1 MLKRVCLE
9 WKEIALVCR
18 DRVFEESE
26 QEDIDLF
33 DIKCKEW
40 GFLLK
45 ELFGS
50 GLGTGDYAHLT
61 IDHAPMLMRRFLTM
75 KDYSQQGF
83 EASHKDQRQLW
94 LKASSHDCKGEC
106 ASVEQMLVHFYA
118 EKTLFLRYCFQEAL
132 RAIQDGTGA
141 NNFNFHF
148 RGCGWKNKTV
158 TWDEGEQL
166 WIKVVNHLYTMMF
179 GKDHYEYEYNEK
191 KVCVV
196 AQDSQPN
203 YKYDREQWND
213 EYEDIFSE
221 EATNDHVEGDT
232 SKKRKLHSRR
242 EHLTMEC
249 TEGTLSSKKPR
260 LTGRELQGKDSN
272 GSGDPKP
279 TVNIL
284 AASTAIDNQGN
295 QDRVIA
301 TFPDPPSQNRV
312 TVLQMDLDT
321 LEDGQELNDAIIDFF
336 VLYTSNHVSDKDA
349 IDKCHFFS
357 SFFYTKLSERVVK
370 GKGLVLPSDHE
381 RHSRACSF
389 TRRVD
394 VFKKEFLFIPVCRS
408 GHWFLLLVHNLPLL
422 ETRGANQQ
430 TRSFIFVLD
439 SIAWSNRSIPSPRE
453 HEAEMIRS
461 FLRCEWVAKKRSTLQ
476 VDEKS
481 LPLVYPKV
489 PQQDNGY
496 DCGVYVLLFLTE
508 FLQRK
513 LPVAQLLSDE
523 VLQWYDQGSAV
534 HLRLKIREILLE
546 LEGKRVKG
554 KQ

>member
-295 QDRVIA
+295 QD
-301 TFPDPPSQNRV
+301 
-312 TVLQMDLDT
+312 
-321 LEDGQELNDAIIDFF
+321 
-336 VLYTSNHVSDKDA
+336 
-349 IDKCHFFS
+349 
-357 SFFYTKLSERVVK
+357 
-370 GKGLVLPSDHE
+370 SDHE